1 MNGIMFDMDG
11 VLIDA
16 MPYHAEAFQIA
27 FKEHVNYKID
37 KKEVFLLEGMPG
49 PELVKEIFKRH
60 KIDCHVDDNLAKKI
74 SDRKG
79 QIFKEIQKAR
89 ALEGAKELINSLKCD
104 NCVKAV
110 VSGASKQEVESL
122 LDKEFRLDNFN
133 VIITGEDLKDGKPDP
148 EPFQTALER
157 LDLKPSEAIIVENS
171 PLGVESAIRAGIQF
185 IVTLNNTPL
194 DLTDFKGLLPKEK
207 SEIDKIVFRETKSAS
222 NFLKEWCCEG
232 KRPHSP

>member
-27 FKEHVNYKID
+27 FKEHVNYEID

-49 PELVKEIFKRH
+49 PELVKEIFKRN
-60 KIDCHVDDNLAKKI
+60 KIDGYCDDSLVKKI
-74 SDRKG
+74 SERKG
-79 QIFKEIQKAR
+79 QIFKDIQNAK
-89 ALEGAKELINSLKCD
+89 ALEGAKELIDSLNCD

-110 VSGASKQEVESL
+110 VSGASLQEVESL
-122 LDKEFRLDNFN
+122 LDKEFKLDDFD
-133 VIITGEDLKDGKPDP
+133 VIITGQDLMDGKPDP

-157 LDLKPSEAIIVENS
+157 LNLKPSEAVIVENS
-171 PLGVESAIRAGIQF
+171 PLGVESAIRAGIRF

-194 DLTDFKGLLPKEK
+194 GLSDFRGLLPKEK
-207 SEIDKIVFRETKSAS
+207 SEINNIVFRDTKSAS
-222 NFLKEWCCEG
+222 KFLRDWCCEG
-232 KRPHSP
+232 KKPDGP

>member
-27 FKEHVNYKID
+27 FKEHANYEID

-79 QIFKEIQKAR
+79 QIFKVIQKAK
-89 ALEGAKELINSLKCD
+89 ALDGVKELIDSLKCD

-110 VSGASKQEVESL
+110 VSGASKLEVESL
-122 LDKEFRLDNFN
+122 LDKEFGLDNFN
-133 VIITGEDLKDGKPDP
+133 VVITGQDLKDGKPDP

-157 LDLKPSEAIIVENS
+157 LSLKPSEAIIVENS
-171 PLGVESAIRAGIQF
+171 PLGVESAIRAGIRF
-185 IVTLNNTPL
+185 LVTLNNTPL
-194 DLTDFKGLLPKEK
+194 GLSDFKGLLPKEK
-207 SEIDKIVFRETKSAS
+207 TEIDDMVFRDTKSAS

-232 KRPHSP
+232 KRPNSP

>member
-1 MNGIMFDMDG
+1 MNGILFDMDG

-16 MPYHAEAFQIA
+16 MPYHAEAFRIA
-27 FKEHVNYKID
+27 FKEHVNYEID

-49 PELVKEIFKRH
+49 PELVKEIFKRN
-60 KIDCHVDDNLAKKI
+60 KIERHVDGNLVKKI
-74 SDRKG
+74 SERKG
-79 QIFKEIQKAR
+79 QIFKEIQKAK
-89 ALEGAKELINSLKCD
+89 ALEGVKELIDSLNCD

-122 LDKEFRLDNFN
+122 LDKEFKLNNFN
-133 VIITGEDLKDGKPDP
+133 VIITGQDLRDGKPDP

-157 LDLKPSEAIIVENS
+157 LNLKPSEAIIVENS
-171 PLGVESAIRAGIQF
+171 PLGVESAIRAGIRF

-194 DLTDFKGLLPKEK
+194 GLSDFKGLLPKEK
-207 SEIDKIVFRETKSAS
+207 SEIGHIVFRDTKSAS

-232 KRPHSP
+232 KRPASP

>member
-27 FKEHVNYKID
+27 FKEHVNYEID

-60 KIDCHVDDNLAKKI
+60 EIDCHVDDNLAKKI

-79 QIFKEIQKAR
+79 QIFREIQKAK
-89 ALEGAKELINSLKCD
+89 ALEGAKELIDSLKCD

-122 LDKEFRLDNFN
+122 LDKEFRLDNFK
-133 VIITGEDLKDGKPDP
+133 VIITGQDLKDGKPDP
-148 EPFQTALER
+148 EPFQTALKR
-157 LDLKPSEAIIVENS
+157 LNLKPSEAIIVENS
-171 PLGVESAIRAGIQF
+171 PLGVESAIRAGIRF

-194 DLTDFKGLLPKEK
+194 GLADFRGLLPKEK
-207 SEIDKIVFRETKSAS
+207 SEIDEIVFRDTRSAS
-222 NFLKEWCCEG
+222 NFLREWCCDG
-232 KRPHSP
+232 KRPNSL

>member
-1 MNGIMFDMDG
+1 MNGILFDMDG

-16 MPYHAEAFQIA
+16 MPYHAEAFRIA
-27 FKEHVNYKID
+27 FKEHVNYEID

-49 PELVKEIFKRH
+49 PELVKEIFKRN
-60 KIDCHVDDNLAKKI
+60 KIEGHVDGNLVKKI
-74 SDRKG
+74 SERKG
-79 QIFKEIQKAR
+79 QIFKEIQKAK
-89 ALEGAKELINSLKCD
+89 ALEGVKELIDSLNCD

-122 LDKEFRLDNFN
+122 LDKEFKLNNFN
-133 VIITGEDLKDGKPDP
+133 VIITGQDLRDGKPDP

-157 LDLKPSEAIIVENS
+157 LNLKPSEAIIVENS
-171 PLGVESAIRAGIQF
+171 PLGVESAIRARIRF

-194 DLTDFKGLLPKEK
+194 GLSDFKGLLPKEK
-207 SEIDKIVFRETKSAS
+207 SEIGHIVFRDTKSAS

-232 KRPHSP
+232 KRPASP

>member
-1 MNGIMFDMDG
+1 MFDMDG

-27 FKEHVNYKID
+27 FKEHLNYEID

-49 PELVKEIFKRH
+49 PELVKEIFKRNT
-60 KIDCHVDDNLAKKI
+60 IDRYGDDNLVKKI
-74 SDRKG
+74 SERKG
-79 QIFKEIQKAR
+79 QIFKEIQKAK
-89 ALEGAKELINSLKCD
+89 ALEGVKELIDSLNCD

-122 LDKEFRLDNFN
+122 IDKEFKLDNFN
-133 VIITGEDLKDGKPDP
+133 VIITGQDLKDGKPDP

-157 LDLKPSEAIIVENS
+157 LNLKPSEAIIVENS
-171 PLGVESAIRAGIQF
+171 PLGVESAIRAGIRF

-194 DLTDFKGLLPKEK
+194 GLSDFKGLLPKEK
-207 SEIDKIVFRETKSAS
+207 IEINNIVFRDTKSAS
-222 NFLKEWCCEG
+222 KFLRDWCCEG
-232 KRPHSP
+232 KKPDSP

>member
-1 MNGIMFDMDG
+1 MNGILFDMDG

-16 MPYHAEAFQIA
+16 MPYHAEAFRIA
-27 FKEHVNYKID
+27 FKEHVNYEID

-49 PELVKEIFKRH
+49 PELVKEIFRRNKFEGH
-60 KIDCHVDDNLAKKI
+60 ADGNLVKKI
-74 SDRKG
+74 SERKG
-79 QIFKEIQKAR
+79 QIFKEIQKAK
-89 ALEGAKELINSLKCD
+89 ALEGVKELIDSLNCD

-122 LDKEFRLDNFN
+122 LDKEFKLNNFN
-133 VIITGEDLKDGKPDP
+133 VIITGQDLRDGKPDP

-157 LDLKPSEAIIVENS
+157 LNLKPSEAIIVENS
-171 PLGVESAIRAGIQF
+171 PLGVESAIRAGIRF

-194 DLTDFKGLLPKEK
+194 GLSDFKGLLPKEK
-207 SEIDKIVFRETKSAS
+207 SEIGHIVFRDTKSAS

-232 KRPHSP
+232 KRLASP

>member
-27 FKEHVNYKID
+27 FREHVDYDID

-49 PELVKEIFKRH
+49 PELVKEIFKRN
-60 KIDCHVDDNLAKKI
+60 KIDRHCDDDLVKKI

-79 QIFKEIQKAR
+79 QIFKEIQKAK
-89 ALEGAKELINSLKCD
+89 ALEGVKELIASLNCG

-122 LDKEFRLDNFN
+122 LDREFKLDSFD
-133 VIITGEDLKDGKPDP
+133 VIITGQDLRDGKPDP

-157 LDLKPSEAIIVENS
+157 LNLKPSEAIIVENS
-171 PLGVESAIRAGIQF
+171 PLGVESAIRAGIRF

-194 DLTDFKGLLPKEK
+194 GLSDFDGLLPKGK
-207 SEIDKIVFRETKSAS
+207 REIDNMVFRDTKSATK
-222 NFLKEWCCEG
+222 FLRDWCCEG
-232 KRPHSP
+232 KKPDVS

>member
-1 MNGIMFDMDG
+1 MDG

-27 FKEHVNYKID
+27 FKEHVNYEID

-49 PELVKEIFKRH
+49 PELVKEIFKRNR
-60 KIDCHVDDNLAKKI
+60 IDVHVDGILVKRI

-79 QIFKEIQKAR
+79 QIFKEIQKAK
-89 ALEGAKELINSLKCD
+89 ALEGVKELIDSLNCD

-122 LDKEFRLDNFN
+122 LDKEFKLNNFN
-133 VIITGEDLKDGKPDP
+133 VIITGQDLRDGKPDP

-157 LDLKPSEAIIVENS
+157 LNLKPSEAIIVENS
-171 PLGVESAIRAGIQF
+171 PLGVQSAIRAGIRF

-194 DLTDFKGLLPKEK
+194 GLSDFKGLLPKEK
-207 SEIDKIVFRETKSAS
+207 SEIDDIVFRDTKSAS

-232 KRPHSP
+232 KRPASP

>member
-27 FKEHVNYKID
+27 FKEHVNYEID

-60 KIDCHVDDNLAKKI
+60 EIDCHVDDNLAKKI

-79 QIFKEIQKAR
+79 QIFREIQKAK
-89 ALEGAKELINSLKCD
+89 ALEGAKELIDSLKCD

-122 LDKEFRLDNFN
+122 LDKEFRLDNFK
-133 VIITGEDLKDGKPDP
+133 VIITGQDLKDGKPDP
-148 EPFQTALER
+148 EPFQTALKR
-157 LDLKPSEAIIVENS
+157 LNLKPSEAIIVENS
-171 PLGVESAIRAGIQF
+171 PLGVESAIRAGIRF

-194 DLTDFKGLLPKEK
+194 GLADFKGLLPKEK
-207 SEIDKIVFRETKSAS
+207 SEIDEIVFRDTRSAS
-222 NFLKEWCCEG
+222 NFLREWCCDG
-232 KRPHSP
+232 KRPNSL